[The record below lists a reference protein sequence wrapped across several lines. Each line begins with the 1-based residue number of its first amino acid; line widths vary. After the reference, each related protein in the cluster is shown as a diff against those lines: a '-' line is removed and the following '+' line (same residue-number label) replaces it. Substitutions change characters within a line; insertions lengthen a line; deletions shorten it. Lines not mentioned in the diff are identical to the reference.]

1 MVHPS
6 CQSVRPDNDTL
17 DVVSTV
23 PGTDTAS
30 TCIVTLL
37 NTVMCSL
44 ASKSSTVVDSPC
56 RPSHPLKLPGA
67 QLISESLLT
76 KRYFLYGESK
86 TLRK

>member
-6 CQSVRPDNDTL
+6 CQSVRPDNETL

-30 TCIVTLL
+30 ARSVAWL
-37 NTVMCSL
+37 NTLMRSL
-44 ASKSSTVVDSPC
+44 ASKSSTVVDSPITSTEIAGC
-56 RPSHPLKLPGA
+56 AIDQRVA
-67 QLISESLLT
+67 IDQA
-76 KRYFLYGESK
+76 FLYGESK

>member
-1 MVHPS
+1 M
-6 CQSVRPDNDTL
+6 
-17 DVVSTV
+17 

-30 TCIVTLL
+30 ARSEALL
-37 NTVMCSL
+37 NTLMRSL

>member
-30 TCIVTLL
+30 ARSVAWL
-37 NTVMCSL
+37 NTLMRSL
-44 ASKSSTVVDSPC
+44 ASKRSTVVDLA
-56 RPSHPLKLPGA
+56 HH
-67 QLISESLLT
+67 IH
-76 KRYFLYGESK
+76 
-86 TLRK
+86 